1 MTYRR
6 KLLVE
11 GPTEKRVI
19 PYLMA
24 KNGITWE
31 IDNTPIVWIEASGGI
46 DSLLQPGAISTEL
59 KASGVEALGLVVDAN
74 GNSSRRWTQIK
85 MRCQDLFDDL
95 PDDMPDNG
103 LVCVDSNGIRFGVWI
118 MPNNRFSGALEDFLI
133 DLIPAESEDLYALAE
148 HCVSEA
154 AKSGAPFKTA
164 HKSKAKIHTWLAWQ
178 DQPGKQLHHAVNN
191 RVLDPEKPE
200 SRLFVGW
207 FRSLFD
213 L

>member
-1 MTYRR
+1 MTHPK

-19 PYLMA
+19 PFLMG

-31 IDNTPIVWIEASGGI
+31 IDDTPVVWIEPSGGI
-46 DSLLQPGAISTEL
+46 DSVLKPGVIGTEL

-74 GNSSRRWTQIK
+74 GDSSHRWTQIRT
-85 MRCQDLFDDL
+85 RCQDLFDDL
-95 PDDMPDNG
+95 PDDIPDTG
-103 LVCVDSNGIRFGVWI
+103 LVCVDPNGIRFGVWI

-133 DLIPAESEDLYALAE
+133 GLIPAESEGLYALAE
-148 HCVSEA
+148 NCVSEA
-154 AKSGAPFKTA
+154 AKSGAPFRTV

-178 DQPGKQLHHAVNN
+178 DQPGKQLHHAVSN

-200 SRLFVGW
+200 SGPFVCW

-213 L
+213 V